1 MSTRPLRQYYEPVTA
16 TVPDVA
22 SAHGPWLAHR
32 RRFVDE
38 LRALPDPQWHTAT
51 RCTEWDVKGVV
62 SHLVTVDQYWVFALG
77 AARRDGAPTMFLE
90 HFDPSTATDAQV
102 ATLRD
107 VPNAALLDQFEAGT
121 QSLVEIVETF
131 APHEWDAIGES
142 PLGHLPARL
151 LFGHAFWDSWLHERD
166 IFVPLGG
173 VVPVEPDELLAVTCF
188 CLLFAGLQGGL
199 VGDEHATGARL
210 SAPVDVR
217 LRFDELPGTALRVE
231 YDSGVRVNLIDPTTA
246 SAAGSAVAL
255 VDGFAGRCPTAALD
269 AALPPDFAAHLGR
282 AAHVL

>member
-1 MSTRPLRQYYEPVTA
+1 
-16 TVPDVA
+16 
-22 SAHGPWLAHR
+22 
-32 RRFVDE
+32 
-38 LRALPDPQWHTAT
+38 
-51 RCTEWDVKGVV
+51 
-62 SHLVTVDQYWVFALG
+62 
-77 AARRDGAPTMFLE
+77 MFLE
-90 HFDPSTATDAQV
+90 RFDPSTATDAQV

-107 VPNAALLDQFEAGT
+107 VPNAVLLDQFEAGT
-121 QSLVEIVETF
+121 QSLVEIVQTF

-188 CLLFAGLQGGL
+188 CLLFAGLEGGL
-199 VGDEHATGARL
+199 VDDEHATGARL

-231 YDSGVRVNLIDPTTA
+231 YDSGVHVNLIDPTTA

-255 VDGFAGRCPTAALD
+255 VDGFAGRCPTAALE

-282 AAHVL
+282 AAQVL